1 MIEISNVTG
10 LVITNIAF
18 LMLRS
23 CLRHKLTFDY
33 SNGKDQLPNTET
45 VAALKPLINSFNS
58 VWIPWFVAITVDTY
72 WRTWFMRSIYAVAS
86 INAFFSTILIFVHWQ
101 KGPQWYTRISP
112 YFFYGMTMFAYLIS
126 PIYMVILLG
135 YLVIWMQSRRW
146 YSSIYFLYFLFIYL
160 FRIGEYFARVK
171 PLVNE
176 ILLTIKL
183 QKEFQE
189 FTDDELRAE
198 LRVCQILQKDDPNF
212 ENRVR
217 IKLLKIML
225 EERVPYLEQPRPYG
239 SGETRIG
246 DIVKL
251 EEDIFSLAY
260 SVMIQDIFIFKQLDI
275 VRG

>member
-1 MIEISNVTG
+1 
-10 LVITNIAF
+10 
-18 LMLRS
+18 
-23 CLRHKLTFDY
+23 
-33 SNGKDQLPNTET
+33 
-45 VAALKPLINSFNS
+45 
-58 VWIPWFVAITVDTY
+58 
-72 WRTWFMRSIYAVAS
+72 
-86 INAFFSTILIFVHWQ
+86 
-101 KGPQWYTRISP
+101 
-112 YFFYGMTMFAYLIS
+112 MFAYLIS

-135 YLVIWMQSRRW
+135 YLVVWMQSRRW

-198 LRVCQILQKDDPNF
+198 LRVCQIMQKEDPNF

-225 EERVPYLEQPRPYG
+225 EEGCPTESSPDPTAAARLALETSSNSRKT
-239 SGETRIG
+239 SLVLL
-246 DIVKL
+246 IVSWSKT
-251 EEDIFSLAY
+251 SL
-260 SVMIQDIFIFKQLDI
+260 SLDS
-275 VRG
+275 